1 MSAAV
6 IVGDIHVSDRAP
18 SSRTS
23 DYTKQILAKIKFAA
37 EYAWQME
44 CPLVFAGDVFH
55 LKASSKN
62 SHRLV
67 QAVHDALSAAPHT
80 YIVPGNHDLEG
91 DRLDSLPKQP
101 LGALARME
109 GVSLLMGE
117 LFPQLHQIVSV
128 PYLTEFDGG
137 DWKEAL
143 KPWEEQIGGADLLVT
158 HAPIF
163 PPGQAPGV
171 YASIDPAEW
180 ASVMDDLGIDN
191 TYYGHIHENHG
202 TYEVNGHTFC
212 NQGALSRG
220 SLHESSVSR
229 EPAVTY
235 WDGTSFSRIP
245 VPHLPAAEV
254 FLFDQAEIKAENKES
269 AKAFAD
275 ALGQT
280 TLTALTLEEVLSTI
294 RLTTPDAAVLRQ
306 VEECLELARS
316 ER

>member
-1 MSAAV
+1 MSAAI
-6 IVGDIHVSDRAP
+6 IVGDVHLADKAP

-23 DYTKQILAKIKFAA
+23 DYTKQILAKIYFAA
-37 EYAWQME
+37 EQAYE
-44 CPLVFAGDVFH
+44 NSCPLVFAGDVFH
-55 LKASSKN
+55 IKAASKN

-67 QAVHDALSAAPHT
+67 QAVHTALAGIET

-91 DRLDSLPKQP
+91 DRLDSLEKQP
-101 LGALARME
+101 LGALARMQ
-109 GVSLLMGE
+109 GVHLLMGE
-117 LFPQLHQIVSV
+117 CFPELSQIVSV

-171 YASIDPAEW
+171 YASIDPQEW
-180 ASVMDDLGIDN
+180 ASVMDDLGISN
-191 TYYGHIHENHG
+191 TYYGHIHDYHG

-235 WDGTSFSRIP
+235 WDGSRFSRIA
-245 VPHLPAAEV
+245 VPALPASEV

-306 VEECLELARS
+306 VEECLELAQ
-316 ER
+316 